1 MRSKYININGTE
13 KMTIIHLNESTP
25 PINMSSEGC
34 MTNKNA
40 KISLSFPEL
49 SILELFIEAAARIY
63 DVESYVVLK
72 NIMQIIPKAINN
84 G

>member
-1 MRSKYININGTE
+1 MSSKYININGTE

-40 KISLSFPEL
+40 KFDNSQSWFCV
-49 SILELFIEAAARIY
+49 Y
-63 DVESYVVLK
+63 G
-72 NIMQIIPKAINN
+72 Q
-84 G
+84 